1 MPRRARIL
9 FPGIP
14 HHVTQRG
21 NHRQRVFFAPGDHA
35 NYLSLLKEHAT
46 EHSVEVVA
54 YCLMP
59 NHVHL
64 VVVPASAD
72 GLHRLFKSVHGRYA
86 QRINRMR
93 EQTGH
98 LWQGRYF
105 SSALD
110 TAYLLNAVRYVELN
124 PVRAGLVDHAEDFDW
139 SSAAVHCGL
148 RRDSVV
154 DAPPRPEVLA
164 RISDWSRWLAEGLAK
179 DCLFIL
185 RRNGGQNLPCGSPEF
200 VERLEKLA
208 GVRLRYAPH
217 GGARRNRNP
226 DGCAVGTGLAEE
238 EGDAHFKVNVPLV

>member
-35 NYLSLLKEHAT
+35 AYLSLLKEHAAA
-46 EHSVEVVA
+46 HSVEVVA

-64 VVVPASAD
+64 VVVPARAD

-86 QRINRMR
+86 QRVNRMR

-110 TAYLLNAVRYVELN
+110 SAYLLNAVRYVELN
-124 PVRAGLVDHAEDFDW
+124 PVRARLVDRAEDFDW
-139 SSAAVHCGL
+139 SSAATHCGL

-154 DAPPRPEVLA
+154 DALPRLAVLA
-164 RISDWSRWLAEGLAK
+164 GIGHWSRWLSEGLAN
-179 DCLFIL
+179 DCLHTL
-185 RRNGGQNLPCGSPEF
+185 RRNGSQNLPCGSPDF
-200 VERLEKLA
+200 VERLEKLT
-208 GVRLRYAPH
+208 GLRLRYAPH
-217 GGARRNRNP
+217 GGSRAKRIRSS
-226 DGCAVGTGLAEE
+226 CAA
-238 EGDAHFKVNVPLV
+238 